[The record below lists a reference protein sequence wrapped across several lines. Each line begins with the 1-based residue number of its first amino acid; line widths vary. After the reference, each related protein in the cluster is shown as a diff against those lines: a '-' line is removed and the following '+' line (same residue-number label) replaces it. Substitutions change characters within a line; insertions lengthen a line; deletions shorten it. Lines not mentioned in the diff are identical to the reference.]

1 MKFSIWEI
9 IFACFAAIGLILI
22 IISLCR
28 RAAGNAWDEKQPML
42 SDRYLRE
49 EHPYKEERRDDLTDK
64 LFFIGLFLLLGGL
77 IALSFFFLFV
87 EHGTF

>member
-9 IFACFAAIGLILI
+9 IFACFAVIGLILV

-28 RAAGNAWDEKQPML
+28 KAAEQAWDEKQPML
-42 SDRYLRE
+42 SDSYLRE
-49 EHPYKEERRDDLTDK
+49 EHPNKGEKRDDLTDK

-77 IALSFFFLFV
+77 IALSFYFLFV